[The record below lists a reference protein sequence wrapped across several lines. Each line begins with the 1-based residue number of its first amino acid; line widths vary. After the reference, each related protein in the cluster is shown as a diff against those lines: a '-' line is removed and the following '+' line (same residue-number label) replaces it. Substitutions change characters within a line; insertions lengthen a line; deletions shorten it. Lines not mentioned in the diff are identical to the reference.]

1 MREGYKVDE
10 VTRLMLEST
19 LGSGRGNID
28 VRIRQISGICPPFIL
43 ARLCKTG
50 PLALLSS
57 SYAFCMLSCTSKA
70 ATGRAG
76 VFILVALNAQ
86 VMPI

>member
-50 PLALLSS
+50 PLLSS